1 MEYWKARHIAGFASK
16 EFRWTPASNKKE
28 SAFKR
33 RRPMPSVGYN
43 KIPDTGYRIPDT
55 GYRIP
60 DTGYQLRLVR

>member
-43 KIPDTGYRIPDT
+43 KIPDTGY
-55 GYRIP
+55 
-60 DTGYQLRLVR
+60 QLRLVR

>member
-43 KIPDTGYRIPDT
+43 KIPDTGYRISTAACQMKLAGSKP
-55 GYRIP
+55 
-60 DTGYQLRLVR
+60 